1 MAAPRRGEV
10 PLYQRVRTVLLDR
23 IAAGE
28 YAPGDRLPSE
38 GVLAEDLGVHR
49 LTVRRALDELSR
61 EGRLRARQ
69 GAGTFVSPRP
79 EPIAVTIPLVPE
91 EFTGN
96 LRAALEGRGHRY
108 RDVLLGTRLVDDDD
122 SVRRDL
128 DLAAGALRRVDS
140 VLEVDGERWVRST
153 AWTPEDRLP
162 DVEGRWRESDGVY
175 GLLLDRARGP
185 LRYVWRSFGAEA
197 ATAAD
202 AEVLG
207 VRSGAPVLVR
217 DGLTADEAGRPLLRV
232 RRRARS
238 DRVRYLLDYEA
249 GADAAPAPR
258 G

>member
-23 IAAGE
+23 ISAGA

-91 EFTGN
+91 EFTSN

-108 RDVLLGTRLVDDDD
+108 RDVLLGTRLVEDDA
-122 SVRRDL
+122 VRRDL
-128 DLAAGALRRVDS
+128 DSPAGALRLVDS
-140 VLEVDGERWVRST
+140 VLEVDGEPWVCSA
-153 AWTPEDRLP
+153 AWAPEDRLP
-162 DVEGRWRESDGVY
+162 
-175 GLLLDRARGP
+175 
-185 LRYVWRSFGAEA
+185 
-197 ATAAD
+197 
-202 AEVLG
+202 
-207 VRSGAPVLVR
+207 
-217 DGLTADEAGRPLLRV
+217 
-232 RRRARS
+232 
-238 DRVRYLLDYEA
+238 
-249 GADAAPAPR
+249 
-258 G
+258 